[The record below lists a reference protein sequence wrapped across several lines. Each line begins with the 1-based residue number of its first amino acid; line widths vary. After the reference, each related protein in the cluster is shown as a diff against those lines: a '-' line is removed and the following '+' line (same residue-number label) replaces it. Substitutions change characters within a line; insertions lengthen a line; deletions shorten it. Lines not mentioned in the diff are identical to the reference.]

1 MSFIATLRTRCRHF
15 LRGLF
20 HRDQVEH
27 ELREELA
34 GYVDM
39 LAEQKRAA
47 GMSPRE
53 ARRAARLEFGGIDKV
68 TEEVRDVRLS
78 AWVDSVVRDS
88 RRCFLSLLRNRPFTG
103 VAVLTVALGIGA
115 SVTVFT
121 LVNAVLLRPLP
132 IPDSERLVLLG
143 HVAPGQPQFSEMR
156 MSDALYFLYAE
167 ESRTLDGVA
176 GFSDYQVSLTSPEDP
191 QRVQAA
197 WVTASFFDVMRM
209 QPRIGR
215 AFTDEDDRPGGASV
229 VVLADGLWR
238 TRFGADPGVVGR
250 AVEID
255 GANVEVVGVMPP
267 GFAFSLPET
276 QLWLPMRLDPEDLRL
291 GYFGFNGVGRIADGS
306 TLEQV
311 RTELGAMLSNLAEI
325 FPDQPGARTLA
336 ENTRPL
342 IERVRT
348 WVVGDIE
355 AILWI
360 LLGAVGI
367 VLLIACANVTNL
379 FLVRSE
385 ARHGE
390 VAIRAALGESR
401 GQLVGSVLL
410 ESLVLGVAGGI
421 VALLLA
427 LGAVR
432 LLVGLDPPG
441 LPRLGEIS
449 IDTNVLLFGFVVSVA
464 AGLLFGLVP
473 ALRLSAV
480 AASGCMTPVAR
491 GGTVGRE
498 RQFTRRGLVV
508 IQIALAL
515 ILLVG
520 SGLAL
525 RSFQRLASVDAGFD
539 PVDVLA
545 FGLALPHRDYDTP
558 ASRLNFYRQV
568 VDRLRTLPGAVAA
581 AAAGTVPL
589 DGPVSSAGYSIEGRP
604 RRAGDEWPV
613 FAVKNVSPGYFDA
626 MRIALVEGRVFD
638 RLDEERDAPV
648 VIVSRSLA
656 RAYWP
661 GESGLGKRIRMG
673 NPPNEEEGEQW
684 SRIVGVVDDVH
695 ETSLHEDPPE
705 IVYSPP
711 VVSWGS
717 NVANVPW
724 PMRYIVRAPNI
735 AALAG
740 AVREAVREL
749 DPALPMYDVE
759 TLETLVGRA
768 RGTRAFVM
776 VLLIVAAGLAL
787 VLGAVGLYGV
797 VSYTVAQRRREI
809 AIRMAVGAQA
819 SDLTRLVLA
828 EAAGLALAGVT
839 LGIAVALAVTHQL
852 QAILFET
859 SPLDPAVFIGVSVF
873 LTLVCL
879 LASGLPTRRA
889 TRVDPTAALRVE

>member
-1 MSFIATLRTRCRHF
+1 MPFFATLRARCRHF

-27 ELREELA
+27 ELREELD
-34 GYVDM
+34 GYLDM
-39 LAEQKRAA
+39 LVEQKRAA
-47 GMSPRE
+47 GMSPHE
-53 ARRAARLEFGGIDKV
+53 ARRAARLEFGGIDQV
-68 TEEVRDVRLS
+68 TEQVRDVRLG
-78 AWVDSVVRDS
+78 AWVDSVVRES
-88 RRCFLSLLRNRPFTG
+88 RRCFRSLLRNPSFTG

-121 LVNAVLLRPLP
+121 VVNAVLLRPLP
-132 IPDSERLVLLG
+132 IPDSERLVLLR
-143 HVAPGQPQFSEMR
+143 HVAPRLEQLNEMR
-156 MSDALYFLYAE
+156 MSDALHFLYAE

-176 GFSDYQVSLTSPEDP
+176 GFSGYQVSFTGPDDP

-215 AFTDEDDRPGGASV
+215 AFTVEEHRPGTPPV

-250 AVEID
+250 LVEID
-255 GANVEVVGVMPP
+255 GANREIVGVMPP
-267 GFAFSLPET
+267 GFAFSRPQT
-276 QLWLPMRLDPEDLRL
+276 QLWLPMQLDPENLRL
-291 GYFGFNGVGRIADGS
+291 GYFGFNGVARIADGS

-311 RTELGAMLSNLAEI
+311 RAELGTLLSNLVEI
-325 FPDQPGARTLA
+325 FPDQPAAPTLA
-336 ENTRPL
+336 ENARPL
-342 IERVRT
+342 IDHVRT

-401 GQLVGSVLL
+401 ARLAGSVLL
-410 ESLVLGVAGGI
+410 ESLALGVAGGI
-421 VALLLA
+421 AALLLA

-432 LLVGLDPPG
+432 LLVRLDQQG

-449 IDTNVLLFGFVVSVA
+449 IDASVLLFGFVVSVA
-464 AGLLFGLVP
+464 AGLLFGLPP
-473 ALRLSAV
+473 ALRASAV
-480 AASGCMTPVAR
+480 AASGAMTAVAR
-491 GGTVGRE
+491 GATGGRQ
-498 RQFTRRGLVV
+498 RQLTRRGLVV
-508 IQIALAL
+508 VQIALAL
-515 ILLVG
+515 TLLVG

-525 RSFQRLASVDAGFD
+525 RSFQRLASVDPGFD

-581 AAAGTVPL
+581 AAAATVPL
-589 DGPVSSAGYSIEGRP
+589 DGVVNSAGHSIEGRP
-604 RRAGDEWPV
+604 RAERDQWPV
-613 FAVKNVSPGYFDA
+613 FAVKSVSPGYFDA
-626 MRIALVEGRVFD
+626 LRVALVEGRVFN
-638 RLDEERDAPV
+638 RLDEARDAPV

-661 GESGLGKRIRMG
+661 GESALGKRIRMG

-695 ETSLHEDPPE
+695 EISLHEDPPE
-705 IVYSPP
+705 IVYSLP

-717 NVANVPW
+717 DVADVPW
-724 PMRYIVRAPNI
+724 PMRYIVRAPNT
-735 AALAG
+735 AALAS
-740 AVREAVREL
+740 AVSEAVREL
-749 DPALPMYDVE
+749 DPALPVYDVE

-768 RGTRAFVM
+768 RGTQTFVM
-776 VLLIVAAGLAL
+776 VLLAIAAGLAL
-787 VLGAVGLYGV
+787 LLGAVGLYGV

-809 AIRMAVGAQA
+809 AIRMAVGG
-819 SDLTRLVLA
+819 
-828 EAAGLALAGVT
+828 AGG
-839 LGIAVALAVTHQL
+839 
-852 QAILFET
+852 
-859 SPLDPAVFIGVSVF
+859 
-873 LTLVCL
+873 
-879 LASGLPTRRA
+879 
-889 TRVDPTAALRVE
+889 

>member
-1 MSFIATLRTRCRHF
+1 
-15 LRGLF
+15 
-20 HRDQVEH
+20 
-27 ELREELA
+27 
-34 GYVDM
+34 M
-39 LAEQKRAA
+39 LVGQKRAS
-47 GMSPRE
+47 GMSPHE
-53 ARRAARLEFGGIDKV
+53 ARRAARLEFGGIDQV
-68 TEEVRDVRLS
+68 TEQVRDVRLS
-78 AWVDSVVRDS
+78 AWVESVVRES
-88 RRCFLSLLRNRPFTG
+88 RRCFRSLVRNPFFTG

-121 LVNAVLLRPLP
+121 VVNAVLLRPLP
-132 IPDSERLVLLG
+132 IPDSERLVLLR
-143 HVAPGQPQFSEMR
+143 HVTLGQPQFNEWR

-176 GFSDYQVSLTSPEDP
+176 GFSDYQVSFTSPDNP

-197 WVTASFFDVMRM
+197 WVTASFFDVMRT

-215 AFTDEDDRPGGASV
+215 AFTGEDERPGAPPV
-229 VVLADGLWR
+229 VVFGDGLWR

-250 AVEID
+250 VVEID

-267 GFAFSLPET
+267 GFAFSRPET
-276 QLWLPMRLDPEDLRL
+276 QLWQPMQLDPENLRL
-291 GYFGFNGVGRIADGS
+291 GYFGLNGVARMADGS

-311 RTELGAMLSNLAEI
+311 RTELGAMLSNLVEI
-325 FPDQPGARTLA
+325 FPDQSAAPSLA
-336 ENTRPL
+336 ENMRPL

-367 VLLIACANVTNL
+367 LLLIACANVTNL

-390 VAIRAALGESR
+390 VAMRAALGESR
-401 GQLVGSVLL
+401 ARLAGSVLF

-432 LLVGLDPPG
+432 LLVRLHPQG

-449 IDTNVLLFGFVVSVA
+449 VDSSVLLFGLVVSVV
-464 AGLLFGLVP
+464 AGLLFGLLP

-480 AASGCMTPVAR
+480 AASGCMTEVAR
-491 GGTVGRE
+491 GGTGGRE

-508 IQIALAL
+508 VQIALAL
-515 ILLVG
+515 TLLVG

-525 RSFQRLASVDAGFD
+525 RSFQRLASVDPGFD
-539 PVDVLA
+539 SVDVLT
-545 FGLALPHRDYDTP
+545 FGLALPHRDYGTP

-568 VDRLRTLPGAVAA
+568 VDRLRALPGAVAA
-581 AAAGTVPL
+581 AAAAAVPL
-589 DGPVSSAGYSIEGRP
+589 EGVVNSAGYSIEGRP
-604 RRAGDEWPV
+604 RAEGDEWPV

-626 MRIALVEGRVFD
+626 IRTALVEGRVFD

-648 VIVSRSLA
+648 VIVSRSVA

-661 GESGLGKRIRMG
+661 GESALGKRIRMG
-673 NPPNEEEGEQW
+673 DPPKEEEGEQW

-695 ETSLHEDPPE
+695 EIALHEDPTE
-705 IVYSPP
+705 MVYFPVASRGP
-711 VVSWGS
+711 VVSDF
-717 NVANVPW
+717 PW
-724 PMRYIVRAPNI
+724 PMRYIVRAPNT
-735 AALAG
+735 AALAA

-749 DPALPMYDVE
+749 DPALPVYDVE

-787 VLGAVGLYGV
+787 LLGTIGLYGV
-797 VSYTVAQRRREI
+797 VSYMVAQRRREI
-809 AIRMAVGAQA
+809 AIRMTVGAQA
-819 SDLTRLVLA
+819 SDITRLVLA
-828 EAAGLALAGVT
+828 EACGLALIGVT
-839 LGIAVALAVTHQL
+839 LGIGAALAVTRQL

-859 SPLDPAVFIGVSVF
+859 SPLDPAVFVGVSV
-873 LTLVCL
+873 LLIAVCL
-879 LASGLPTRRA
+879 LASWVPTRRA
-889 TRVDPTAALRVE
+889 TRVDPMAALRVE